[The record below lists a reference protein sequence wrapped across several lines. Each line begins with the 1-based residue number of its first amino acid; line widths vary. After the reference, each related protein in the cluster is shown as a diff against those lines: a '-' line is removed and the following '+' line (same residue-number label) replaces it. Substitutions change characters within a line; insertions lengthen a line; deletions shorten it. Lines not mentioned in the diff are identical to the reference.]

1 MFLFKE
7 KLVMITYLKGSLEEI
22 NENAIVIEVYGIGY
36 EVFCCSQ
43 QFYEHMKN
51 KDSVTLYI
59 YEHIKEDGH
68 DLYGFKHKEER
79 ELFKKLT
86 SVSGIGPKGGMQ
98 ILNTYTSQEIISII
112 LSADSKALNKVSGIG
127 PKTAQRIILELKDS
141 IAKMEFY
148 HTDILQEVYL
158 GASNQ
163 KDEAIEALTTLGYSL
178 SDSKRA
184 VGAIFDERDTSE
196 QIIKKALSLLGL

>member
-1 MFLFKE
+1 
-7 KLVMITYLKGSLEEI
+7 MITYLKGRVEEI
-22 NENAIVIEVYGIGY
+22 NENALVIEVYGIGY

-43 QFYEHMKN
+43 QFYEQMESKA
-51 KDSVTLYI
+51 SVTLYI

-68 DLYGFKHKEER
+68 DLYGFRHKEER

-141 IAKMEFY
+141 IGKMGLYGTEL
-148 HTDILQEVYL
+148 LQAVYL
-158 GASNQ
+158 GTSTQ
-163 KDEAIEALTTLGYSL
+163 KDDAIEALTALGYGAA
-178 SDSKRA
+178 DAKKA
-184 VGAIFDERDTSE
+184 VSAIFDDRDTSE
-196 QIIKKALSLLGL
+196 QLIKKALSLLGL